1 MMPPFFNFFAAYYF
15 ILSGYSNNNPVMN
28 PFEYI
33 VGWFKYVVYRL
44 NNSLFFAGVVMI
56 MLNIGS
62 RYIEL
67 KLDPSTENFLK
78 TALSKE
84 LLVFSV
90 CWMGTRD
97 LIVALVLTAV
107 FVVLADYGLNANSTC
122 CIMPQKYRVMNQS
135 VANVGGSGSS
145 LSGSSSSSV
154 SGGAAIGGL
163 SKAGHGPGNIVTD
176 KEISDA
182 MDVLERAKKQREN
195 MKHND
200 YLTAF
205 RSAKF

>member
-1 MMPPFFNFFAAYYF
+1 
-15 ILSGYSNNNPVMN
+15 MN

-33 VGWFKYVVYRL
+33 TGWFKYAIYRL

-97 LIVALVLTAV
+97 LIIALVLTAV
-107 FVVLADYGLNANSTC
+107 FVVLADYGLNANSKC
-122 CIMPQKYRVMNQS
+122 CIMPEKYRVMAQS
-135 VANVGGSGSS
+135 ATMGWGVNNGNNSSGNSS
-145 LSGSSSSSV
+145 G

-182 MDVLERAKKQREN
+182 MDVLERAKKQREH

>member
-1 MMPPFFNFFAAYYF
+1 MN
-15 ILSGYSNNNPVMN
+15 MN
-28 PFEYI
+28 PFHFI
-33 VGWFKYVVYRL
+33 GGWFNYAVYRL

-97 LIVALVLTAV
+97 LVIALVLTAV
-107 FVVLADYGLNANSTC
+107 FVVLADYGLNANSQC
-122 CIMPQKYRVMNQS
+122 CIMPHKYRVMSQS
-135 VANVGGSGSS
+135 ATMGLGP
-145 LSGSSSSSV
+145 SSSSSSSSNPSG
-154 SGGAAIGGL
+154 SGGAAIGGA
-163 SKAGHGPGNIVTD
+163 SKAGHGPANIVTD

-195 MKHND
+195 MKHNS

>member
-1 MMPPFFNFFAAYYF
+1 M
-15 ILSGYSNNNPVMN
+15 NPV
-28 PFEYI
+28 EYI
-33 VGWFKYVVYRL
+33 VGWFKYAIYRL

-97 LIVALVLTAV
+97 LIIALVLTAV
-107 FVVLADYGLNANSTC
+107 FVVLADYGLNANSKC
-122 CIMPQKYRVMNQS
+122 CIMPEKYRVMAQS
-135 VANVGGSGSS
+135 ATMGWGVGNNSGNI
-145 LSGSSSSSV
+145 GNNSSSSSS

-182 MDVLERAKKQREN
+182 MDVLERAKKQREH

>member
-1 MMPPFFNFFAAYYF
+1 MDAFHF
-15 ILSGYSNNNPVMN
+15 IT
-28 PFEYI
+28 
-33 VGWFKYVVYRL
+33 GWFNYAAYRL

-56 MLNIGS
+56 MLNIGA

-97 LIVALVLTAV
+97 LVMALVLTAV
-107 FVVLADYGLNANSTC
+107 FVVLADYGLNANSQY
-122 CIMPQKYRVMNQS
+122 CIMPEKYRVMAQGAAMGLSAGSN
-135 VANVGGSGSS
+135 GGAPSGGPSS
-145 LSGSSSSSV
+145 N
-154 SGGAAIGGL
+154 GGAAIGGL

-195 MKHND
+195 MKHNH

>member
-1 MMPPFFNFFAAYYF
+1 M
-15 ILSGYSNNNPVMN
+15 NPV
-28 PFEYI
+28 EYI
-33 VGWFKYVVYRL
+33 VGWFKYAIYRL

-97 LIVALVLTAV
+97 LIIALVLTAV
-107 FVVLADYGLNANSTC
+107 FVVLADYGLNANSKC
-122 CIMPQKYRVMNQS
+122 CIMPEKYRVMAQS
-135 VANVGGSGSS
+135 ATMGWGISGNSSGGNSNSGNSSGGS
-145 LSGSSSSSV
+145 
-154 SGGAAIGGL
+154 AIGGL

>member
-1 MMPPFFNFFAAYYF
+1 M
-15 ILSGYSNNNPVMN
+15 NPV
-28 PFEYI
+28 EYI
-33 VGWFKYVVYRL
+33 VGWFKYAIYRL

-56 MLNIGS
+56 MLNIGA

-97 LIVALVLTAV
+97 LIIALVLTAV
-107 FVVLADYGLNANSTC
+107 FVVLADYGLNANSKC
-122 CIMPQKYRVMNQS
+122 CIMPEKYRVMAQS
-135 VANVGGSGSS
+135 ATMGWGVNNNSSSGNN
-145 LSGSSSSSV
+145 SGNSSSSNY
-154 SGGAAIGGL
+154 AIGGL

-182 MDVLERAKKQREN
+182 MDVLERAKKQREH

>member
-1 MMPPFFNFFAAYYF
+1 M
-15 ILSGYSNNNPVMN
+15 NPV
-28 PFEYI
+28 EYI
-33 VGWFKYVVYRL
+33 VGWFKYAIYRL

-56 MLNIGS
+56 MLNIGA

-97 LIVALVLTAV
+97 LIIALVLTAV
-107 FVVLADYGLNANSTC
+107 FVVLADYGLNANSKC
-122 CIMPQKYRVMNQS
+122 CIMPEKYRVMAQS
-135 VANVGGSGSS
+135 ATMGWGVNNNSSGNN
-145 LSGSSSSSV
+145 SGNSSSSNY
-154 SGGAAIGGL
+154 AIGGL

-182 MDVLERAKKQREN
+182 MDVLERAKKQREH

>member
-1 MMPPFFNFFAAYYF
+1 
-15 ILSGYSNNNPVMN
+15 MN
-28 PFEYI
+28 PFEYVI
-33 VGWFKYVVYRL
+33 EWLKYGVYRL
-44 NNSLFFAGVVMI
+44 NNSLFFAGMVMI

-107 FVVLADYGLNANSTC
+107 FVVLADYGLNANSNC
-122 CIMPQKYRVMNQS
+122 CIMPQKYRYMNL
-135 VANVGGSGSS
+135 ANSGGIN
-145 LSGSSSSSV
+145 SSSSISPV
-154 SGGAAIGGL
+154 NGGAAIGGL
-163 SKAGHGPGNIVTD
+163 SKSGHGPANIVTD

-195 MKHND
+195 MKHNE
-200 YLTAF
+200 YLSAF